1 MLREKIEM
9 YPNVSLRKL
18 AEAINVSYPTILKAS
33 KKPVAGMPYD
43 PTVWNFDALEELVA
57 KKEVNLDDLDWEAM
71 NTKTSKATLIK
82 DHSAFNVGD
91 KVYLRKH
98 ATIPYNIIYKT
109 ETHIV
114 LILEGTQE
122 PIAWNFNTFMLQGP
136 SFNPRVEKIDTD
148 SSIDSDTESVAE

>member
-33 KKPVAGMPYD
+33 KEPVAGKTYD
-43 PTVWNFDALEELVA
+43 PTVWNFDALDQLVA

-71 NTKTSKATLIK
+71 NTKATKATLVK
-82 DHSAFNVGD
+82 DTSAFNVGD

-122 PIAWNFNTFMLQGP
+122 PVAWNLNTFMLQGP

-148 SSIDSDTESVAE
+148 SNSSIDTESVAE

>member
-43 PTVWNFDALEELVA
+43 PTVWNFDALDELVA

-71 NTKTSKATLIK
+71 NTKASKATLIK
-82 DHSAFNVGD
+82 DTSAFNVGD

-114 LILEGTQE
+114 LLLEGTQE
-122 PIAWNFNTFMLQGP
+122 PIAWNLNTFMLQGP
-136 SFNPRVEKIDTD
+136 SFNPRVEKV
-148 SSIDSDTESVAE
+148 DSDTESVAE

>member
-33 KKPVAGMPYD
+33 KKPVVGKPYD
-43 PTVWNFDALEELVA
+43 PTVWNFDALDELVA
-57 KKEVNLDDLDWEAM
+57 KKEINLDDLDWEAM
-71 NTKTSKATLIK
+71 NTKATKATLIK

-114 LILEGTQE
+114 LMLEGTQE
-122 PIAWNFNTFMLQGP
+122 PIAWNLNTFMLQGP

-148 SSIDSDTESVAE
+148 ANSDSDTESVAE

>member
-33 KKPVAGMPYD
+33 KKPVAGKPYD
-43 PTVWNFDALEELVA
+43 PTVWNFDALDELVA
-57 KKEVNLDDLDWEAM
+57 KKEVNLDDLNWEAM
-71 NTKTSKATLIK
+71 NTKTTKATLIK

-122 PIAWNFNTFMLQGP
+122 PIAWNLNTFMLQGP
-136 SFNPRVEKIDTD
+136 SFNPRVEKVDTD
-148 SSIDSDTESVAE
+148 SNSSIDTESVAE

>member
-33 KKPVAGMPYD
+33 KKPVAGKPYD
-43 PTVWNFDALEELVA
+43 PTVWNFDALDELVA

-71 NTKTSKATLIK
+71 NTKATKATLVK
-82 DHSAFNVGD
+82 DTSAFNVGD

-114 LILEGTQE
+114 LILEGTHE
-122 PIAWNFNTFMLQGP
+122 PVAWNLNTFMLQGP
-136 SFNPRVEKIDTD
+136 SFNPRVEKVDTD
-148 SSIDSDTESVAE
+148 SSSSSDTESVAE

>member
-1 MLREKIEM
+1 MLKNKIET

-33 KKPVAGMPYD
+33 KKPVAGQPYD
-43 PTVWNFDALEELVA
+43 PTVWNFDALDQLVA

-71 NTKTSKATLIK
+71 NTKATKATLVK
-82 DHSAFNVGD
+82 DTSAFNVGD

-98 ATIPYNIIYKT
+98 ATIPYDIIYKT

-114 LILEGTQE
+114 LMLEGTQE
-122 PIAWNFNTFMLQGP
+122 PVAWNLNTFMLQGP
-136 SFNPRVEKIDTD
+136 SFSPRVEKVN
-148 SSIDSDTESVAE
+148 TENSANVAEE

>member
-33 KKPVAGMPYD
+33 KKPVAGKPYD
-43 PTVWNFDALEELVA
+43 PTVWNFDALDELVA
-57 KKEVNLDDLDWEAM
+57 KKEVNLDDLNWEAM
-71 NTKTSKATLIK
+71 NTKTTKATLIK

-122 PIAWNFNTFMLQGP
+122 PIAWNLNTFMLQGP

-148 SSIDSDTESVAE
+148 SNSSIDTESVAE